1 VAVQRSATLGSQ
13 DGRRACNNRH
23 RADGEWAAARQKP
36 RGAPVRGRLTARDEG
51 GDRAL
56 PLRRFPEKPF
66 CDGTHRTNGF
76 SSAAPGDGADDRR
89 VDYVGRVIT
98 IHDNRALCAHAG
110 VCTSALPACGARS
123 ARRGSTRTARA
134 SRQSSRRCA
143 VVHPERSAT
152 RSRASSNRDLSQAP
166 AILASA
172 NGPDYVAGGIELAGA
187 SFAAPHASTTR
198 SAGAATRSGSRSA
211 TGRTG
216 PSALPPR
223 DPAIPDH
230 GLKWS

>member
-13 DGRRACNNRH
+13 DGRRACNDRH
-23 RADGEWAAARQKP
+23 RADREWAAARQKP

-110 VCTSALPACGARS
+110 VCTSALPAVWSSKRTPWIDPDGAGVEAIVETVRGCPSGALSYSVAGVEQPRS
-123 ARRGSTRTARA
+123 EPGAGDPRVRERPGLRGRRNRARRGLVRERRLMRA
-134 SRQSSRRCA
+134 L
-143 VVHPERSAT
+143 H
-152 RSRASSNRDLSQAP
+152 
-166 AILASA
+166 
-172 NGPDYVAGGIELAGA
+172 
-187 SFAAPHASTTR
+187 
-198 SAGAATRSGSRSA
+198 
-211 TGRTG
+211 
-216 PSALPPR
+216 ALPVRPLEAEAVLRR
-223 DPAIPDH
+223 DALGRRLYRLGTRRSPITA
-230 GLKWS
+230 